1 MSDDLHSLSGAYA
14 LDALDDDERADFEE
28 HLARCA
34 TCRDE
39 VDSFGAVT
47 PLLAETVAVTPPP
60 SLRDDILARAA
71 RTRQD
76 PPPAA
81 HRAPTHADDEAE
93 VLPLRRRARRRW
105 VALAAAAALLVGG
118 GVTWQVVDRATTS
131 ISEEVVAA
139 PDARTQEVTTADGG
153 TVRVVRSERMGKA
166 VLRVEGLADPGD
178 GHAYQAWLQDPSG
191 AMTSAGMVPGTDG
204 EMVLEGDVTA
214 AEGVGLSVEPT
225 GGSQQPTTDPVAL
238 VALG

>member
-71 RTRQD
+71 QTRQD
-76 PPPAA
+76 PPPTA
-81 HRAPTHADDEAE
+81 HPTPTHAEDEAE
-93 VLPLRRRARRRW
+93 VLPLRRRERRRW
-105 VALAAAAALLVGG
+105 VALAAAAGLVVGG
-118 GVTWQVVDRATTS
+118 GVT
-131 ISEEVVAA
+131 
-139 PDARTQEVTTADGG
+139 
-153 TVRVVRSERMGKA
+153 
-166 VLRVEGLADPGD
+166 
-178 GHAYQAWLQDPSG
+178 
-191 AMTSAGMVPGTDG
+191 
-204 EMVLEGDVTA
+204 
-214 AEGVGLSVEPT
+214 LS
-225 GGSQQPTTDPVAL
+225 L
-238 VALG
+238 IHI

>member
-71 RTRQD
+71 QTRQD

-81 HRAPTHADDEAE
+81 HPTPTDAEDEAE
-93 VLPLRRRARRRW
+93 VLPRRRRARRPAHRC
-105 VALAAAAALLVGG
+105 GS
-118 GVTWQVVDRATTS
+118 DSRAGW
-131 ISEEVVAA
+131 
-139 PDARTQEVTTADGG
+139 PRPTASGPAG
-153 TVRVVRSERMGKA
+153 RRRGCRSRSP
-166 VLRVEGLADPGD
+166 R
-178 GHAYQAWLQDPSG
+178 
-191 AMTSAGMVPGTDG
+191 
-204 EMVLEGDVTA
+204 
-214 AEGVGLSVEPT
+214 
-225 GGSQQPTTDPVAL
+225 
-238 VALG
+238 

>member
-71 RTRQD
+71 QTRQD

-81 HRAPTHADDEAE
+81 HPCRACAGADEHDGHRDKEHH
-93 VLPLRRRARRRW
+93 RQRH
-105 VALAAAAALLVGG
+105 GG
-118 GVTWQVVDRATTS
+118 GHGAS
-131 ISEEVVAA
+131 
-139 PDARTQEVTTADGG
+139 
-153 TVRVVRSERMGKA
+153 
-166 VLRVEGLADPGD
+166 
-178 GHAYQAWLQDPSG
+178 AW
-191 AMTSAGMVPGTDG
+191 
-204 EMVLEGDVTA
+204 
-214 AEGVGLSVEPT
+214 
-225 GGSQQPTTDPVAL
+225 
-238 VALG
+238 